1 MGFMEIIEAA
11 QYDDLPPLPVA
22 LDRLE
27 VGLEAA
33 WLKLYQASE
42 QLANAFNEVGACLLA
57 IRGDDDTFSPYC
69 QAGFPTWQAYV
80 EGVLEPK
87 MGLSYVRAT
96 QIVKAYESGI
106 EVAETLASIERSRV
120 AQLIADKLNASLPKQ
135 IPTNEAP
142 LRALAGL
149 EPEEKTAV
157 LGIAEMITD
166 SAAPTFTDVKR
177 AKELYRASQNG
188 VLEVKQGEPLTKETV
203 DNALLYDRI
212 VADARKLPV
221 LLLMRLEQS
230 IADLVI
236 ERSHKEEN
244 ESIQTSGS

>member
-11 QYDDLPPLPVA
+11 KYDDLPPLPAA
-22 LDRLE
+22 LGKLE
-27 VGLEAA
+27 SGLEIA
-33 WLKLYQASE
+33 WMKLYQASE

-106 EVAETLASIERSRV
+106 EIAETLASIERSRI

-135 IPTNEAP
+135 IPSKEAP

-157 LGIAEMITD
+157 LGIAEMISD
-166 SAAPTFTDVKR
+166 GGEPTFTDVKN
-177 AKELYRASQNG
+177 AKMLYRASQNG
-188 VLEVKQGEPLTKETV
+188 VIEVKSGEPITKETV
-203 DNALLYDRI
+203 DNALLYGKI
-212 VADARKLPV
+212 VSGARKLPV
-221 LLLMRLEQS
+221 LMLMKLEQEL
-230 IADLVI
+230 ADLIV
-236 ERSHKEEN
+236 ELSNNEN
-244 ESIQTSGS
+244 